1 MSAVPFATSGECDTM
16 TIPTFLPIYDSDSAL
31 QVRFQKTAYCGYD
44 QFRRT
49 GTRIHV
55 PLAALAQ
62 VGGPAASGNHG
73 YRFLRGRARALAH
86 ITQGTS
92 PVCSAQLLERGHQH
106 VEHGLVPHVGAP
118 ERLDRTSHPTPSARR
133 PGSFRQHRSTAAG
146 ASPGER
152 GGPAATARPA
162 APV

>member
-118 ERLDRTSHPTPSARR
+118 ERLDHLDRFLTRRDDALLREPLRVRQMVSDRGEELPVEWARC
-133 PGSFRQHRSTAAG
+133 TTDA
-146 ASPGER
+146 
-152 GGPAATARPA
+152 
-162 APV
+162 